1 MNRKTC
7 FSILALVFLAFAFWM
22 GCGSSSA
29 PAAPAISITATAGTP
44 QSATVDTAF
53 KTNLQVTVM
62 KGTSPVSGAVV
73 TFAAPATGASGTFAG
88 ATNTATAT
96 TSSSGVAASP
106 AFTANTTAGSYTVMA
121 TVSGVT
127 ASANFSLTNTAGA
140 PASITATSGGGQSAT
155 VGEPFTNP
163 LVATVVDSYRNPVSG
178 AVVTFAAPA
187 TGASGTFA
195 GATNTAT
202 ATTSSSGVAASPA
215 FTANTTAGP
224 YTVMATV
231 PNVATGASFSLT
243 NTAGA
248 PASITATSGGG
259 QSATVGEPFANPLVA
274 TVLDSYSNP
283 VSGAVVTFAA
293 PATGASGT
301 FAGATNTATATTNS
315 IGVATSPAFTANMTA
330 GPYTVMA
337 TVPNVATGASFSLT
351 NIAANT
357 YTYVFYL
364 NGLEVINGPGYY
376 ALAGSVTFD
385 ANGNVLTGEQ
395 DYNDGNG
402 ITATDTI
409 EAASAALTV
418 DPTTGQGTLTLT
430 TADPDVGNNGV
441 ETLAVQFV
449 NANHALV
456 AQFDGTA
463 TSSGSLDLQTAT
475 TASGSYAFTLSGID
489 NNYEAVVYGGVFS
502 ISSGAVTGVYDVDD
516 FGAGTTPTLGTVFT
530 GTVTAP
536 DSFGRGTVTFLPALG
551 GYLTTL
557 AYYNVGP
564 EAMRL
569 IDVDTADSA
578 AGSAF
583 GQGTATFTNASLGA
597 SVFGVEANS
606 WGVAYAAAGQF
617 TTDGNGN
624 LTSGIGDDDE
634 DGSSG
639 NGETIGGTYSI
650 SNEVGGTTYNGYGSL
665 TLSPALQSTSVLG
678 IYLTDPALNL
688 NDPNNTTGGGGALV
702 ADLDGFTLNGTGVLT
717 PQTDTATAD
726 FTGSYAFGAQDYNT
740 GESDFVGQGS
750 ATDLVLTGTG
760 LLSDPLFYFG
770 SNPTDSGVPFSGTA
784 IPYRVSPGRY
794 RMNPLVIT
802 VVPASPVDLRV
813 VIYQASGGQLFW
825 LDKDTFSVF
834 LGPIEQQ
841 GSLNGV
847 PGAKKAVAKSAKAK
861 QKQ

>member
-1 MNRKTC
+1 
-7 FSILALVFLAFAFWM
+7 
-22 GCGSSSA
+22 
-29 PAAPAISITATAGTP
+29 
-44 QSATVDTAF
+44 
-53 KTNLQVTVM
+53 
-62 KGTSPVSGAVV
+62 
-73 TFAAPATGASGTFAG
+73 
-88 ATNTATAT
+88 
-96 TSSSGVAASP
+96 
-106 AFTANTTAGSYTVMA
+106 
-121 TVSGVT
+121 
-127 ASANFSLTNTAGA
+127 
-140 PASITATSGGGQSAT
+140 
-155 VGEPFTNP
+155 
-163 LVATVVDSYRNPVSG
+163 
-178 AVVTFAAPA
+178 
-187 TGASGTFA
+187 
-195 GATNTAT
+195 
-202 ATTSSSGVAASPA
+202 
-215 FTANTTAGP
+215 
-224 YTVMATV
+224 MATV
-231 PNVATGASFSLT
+231 PNVT
-243 NTAGA
+243 
-248 PASITATSGGG
+248 
-259 QSATVGEPFANPLVA
+259 
-274 TVLDSYSNP
+274 
-283 VSGAVVTFAA
+283 
-293 PATGASGT
+293 
-301 FAGATNTATATTNS
+301 
-315 IGVATSPAFTANMTA
+315 
-330 GPYTVMA
+330 
-337 TVPNVATGASFSLT
+337 TGASFSLT
-351 NIAANT
+351 NIAANS
-357 YTYVFYL
+357 YTYVFNL
-364 NGLEVINGPGYY
+364 NGLEAINGPGFY
-376 ALAGSVTFD
+376 ALAGSVTLD
-385 ANGNVLTGEQ
+385 VNGNVLTGEQ

-430 TADPDVGNNGV
+430 TADPDLGNNGV

-489 NNYEAVVYGGVFS
+489 SNYEAVVYGGVFS
-502 ISSGAVTGVYDVDD
+502 ISGGAVTGVYDIDD
-516 FGAGTTPTLGTVFT
+516 FGAETTPTLGTAFA

-536 DSFGRGTVTFLPALG
+536 DSFGRGTVTVTLPALGLG

-578 AGSAF
+578 LGSAF
-583 GQGTATFTNASLGA
+583 GQGAATFTNASLGA

-634 DGSSG
+634 NGSSG

-650 SNEVGGTTYNGYGSL
+650 SNEVGGTTYNGYGNL

-702 ADLDGFTLNGTGVLT
+702 ADLDGFNLNGTGVLT

-726 FTGSYAFGAQDYNT
+726 FTGSYAFGAQDYNNT

-750 ATDLVLTGTG
+750 VTDLVLTWTG
-760 LLSDPLFYFG
+760 LISDPLFYFS

-784 IPYRVSPGRY
+784 IPERADPGRY

-802 VVPASPVDLRV
+802 VVPGSPVDLRLV
-813 VIYQASGGQLFW
+813 VYQASGGQLFW

-841 GSLNGV
+841 GSLTGV
-847 PGAKKAVAKSAKAK
+847 PGAKKAVQKSAKPKPK
-861 QKQ
+861 Q

>member
-1 MNRKTC
+1 MNRKAC
-7 FSILALVFLAFAFWM
+7 ASILALVSLAFAFWM

-29 PAAPAISITATAGTP
+29 PPPTISITATAGTP
-44 QSATVDTAF
+44 QSATVGTAF

-62 KGTSPVSGAVV
+62 KGTSPASGVTV

-140 PASITATSGGGQSAT
+140 PASITATSGGGQSVA
-155 VGEPFTNP
+155 VGAQFT
-163 LVATVVDSYRNPVSG
+163 
-178 AVVTFAAPA
+178 
-187 TGASGTFA
+187 
-195 GATNTAT
+195 
-202 ATTSSSGVAASPA
+202 
-215 FTANTTAGP
+215 
-224 YTVMATV
+224 
-231 PNVATGASFSLT
+231 
-243 NTAGA
+243 
-248 PASITATSGGG
+248 
-259 QSATVGEPFANPLVA
+259 NPLVA

-301 FAGATNTATATTNS
+301 FTGATNTATATTSSSGVAASPAFTANTTAGSYTVMATVSGVAAANFSLTNTAGAPASITATSGGGQSATVGTQFTNPLVATVLDSYSNPVSGALVTFTAPATGASGTFAGATNTATATTS
-315 IGVATSPAFTANMTA
+315 SSGVATSPAFTANTTA
-330 GPYTVMA
+330 GSYTVVA
-337 TVPNVATGASFSLT
+337 TVSNVATGASFSLT

-376 ALAGSVTFD
+376 ALAGSVTLD
-385 ANGNVLTGEQ
+385 ANGNVVTGEQ

-418 DPTTGQGTLTLT
+418 DPTSGQGTLTLT

-489 NNYEAVVYGGVFS
+489 SNYEAVVYGGVFS
-502 ISSGAVTGVYDVDD
+502 IGGSAVTGVYDVDD
-516 FGAGTTPTLGTVFT
+516 FGAGTTPTLGTVFS
-530 GTVTAP
+530 GTVTAS
-536 DSFGRGTVTFLPALG
+536 DSFGRGTVTLPALG

-578 AGSAF
+578 LGSAF
-583 GQGTATFTNASLGA
+583 GQGAATFTNASLGA

-606 WGVAYAAAGQF
+606 WGVQYAAAGQF

-634 DGSSG
+634 DGSTG

-665 TLSPALQSTSVLG
+665 TLSPALQDTSVLG

-702 ADLDGFTLNGTGVLT
+702 ADLDGYILNGTGVLT

-726 FTGSYAFGAQDYNT
+726 FTGNYAFGAQEYNI

-750 ATDLVLTGTG
+750 VTDLVLTWTG
-760 LLSDPLFYFG
+760 LISDPLFYFS

-784 IPYRVSPGRY
+784 IPERANPGRY

-813 VIYQASGGQLFW
+813 VVYQASGGQLFW
-825 LDKDTFSVF
+825 LEKDTFSVF

-841 GSLNGV
+841 GSLTGV
-847 PGAKKAVAKSAKAK
+847 PAAKKAVAKSAKPK